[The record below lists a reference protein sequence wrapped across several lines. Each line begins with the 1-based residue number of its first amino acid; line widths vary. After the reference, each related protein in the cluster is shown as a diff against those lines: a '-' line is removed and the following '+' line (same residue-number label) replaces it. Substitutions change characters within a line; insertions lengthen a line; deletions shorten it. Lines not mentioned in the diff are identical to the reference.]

1 MTDTKMSHERVRVDV
16 YAVYRGD
23 IHGDEYVMPLVVFDS
38 KGWRV
43 EDEPCVSSY
52 KRPFRVTRVESGDHL
67 SLP

>member
-1 MTDTKMSHERVRVDV
+1 MTDTKMSHERVGVDV

-23 IHGDEYVMPLVVFDS
+23 EYGDKYVMILAVLDS

-52 KRPFRVTRVESGDHL
+52 KRPLKVTRVESGHRL
-67 SLP
+67 SPP